1 MEIIIRPDTVSA
13 VNFTARLIADLVKSK
28 PACNLGLATGGTMEA
43 VYAELVRMNKANEV
57 DFSQVTSFN
66 LDEYIG
72 LPPEDKNSYRYYMD
86 HRFFN
91 LVNIDKSRT
100 FLPNGLAKD
109 EDAEGARYEAAI
121 RAAGGIDLQLLG
133 IGKDGHIGFNEPVSS
148 FSSRTRSKA
157 LTPETWRQ
165 NSIYFNPPE
174 SMPLRA
180 YTMGIGTIL
189 DARMALLLITGKSKA
204 DIAVKAIEG
213 PLSSMV
219 PASALQLHK
228 NVVVVLD
235 AEAAANLTQK
245 EYYDWSFTHDPK
257 WENYR

>member
-1 MEIIIRPDTVSA
+1 MEVIIRPDTADA
-13 VNFTARLIADLVKSK
+13 VKFTAKIIADLVNSK
-28 PACNLGLATGGTMEA
+28 PDCNLGLATGGTMEA
-43 VYAELVRMNKANEV
+43 VYDELVKLNQAQEV

-86 HRFFN
+86 NRFFN
-91 LVNIDKSRT
+91 RVNIDKSRT
-100 FLPNGLAKD
+100 NLPNGLAQD
-109 EDAEGARYEAAI
+109 EDAEGKRYENAI
-121 RAAGGIDLQLLG
+121 NAAGGIDLQLLG

-157 LTPETWRQ
+157 LTPVTWRQ

-180 YTMGIGTIL
+180 FTMGIGTIL
-189 DARMALLLITGKSKA
+189 DARMALMLITGKSKA
-204 DIAVKAIEG
+204 EIAVKAIEG

-228 NVVVVLD
+228 NAVIILD
-235 AEAAANLTQK
+235 ADAAEFLTMK
-245 EYYDWSFTHDPK
+245 DYYDWSFMHDPK